1 MKDLDNLK
9 ILALIIVLFCAI
21 YSGPMHSAEQD
32 SPQGIFQNLSVGD
45 RVDLKDNGNSITLIA
60 YPKKIARGSI
70 FAVKEKSDTYVVLI
84 DAVGKTIW
92 IPETSIKTIEFWF
105 ERG

>member
-32 SPQGIFQNLSVGD
+32 SPQGIFQNLSAGD

-60 YPKKIARGSI
+60 YPKKIAQISI
-70 FAVKEKSDTYVVLI
+70 FTVKERTENHIILI

-105 ERG
+105 EW